1 MSPENTV
8 AAYAA
13 LYGPSTE
20 SMRQSLPEIG
30 EGLAAQLAE
39 LHKRPSPDA
48 AEQLA
53 RNLDGARVAVM
64 RYRERLVAE
73 GAGDER

>member
-1 MSPENTV
+1 MSPGNTV

-20 SMRQSLPEIG
+20 SMRLALPEIG
-30 EGLAAQLAE
+30 EGLGAQFAE
-39 LHKRPSPDA
+39 LHTRPTADA

-64 RYRERLVAE
+64 RYRARLVAE
-73 GAGDER
+73 GAGDAT